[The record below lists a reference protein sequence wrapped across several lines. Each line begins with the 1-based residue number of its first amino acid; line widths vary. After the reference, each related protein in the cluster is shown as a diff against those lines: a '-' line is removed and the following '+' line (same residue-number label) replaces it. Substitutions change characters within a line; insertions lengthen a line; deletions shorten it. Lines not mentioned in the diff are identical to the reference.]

1 MALPVKVSRG
11 PSANPLDIVHRDI
24 DNVLG
29 GFFGGRDFLRNFFG
43 DGGWAAAPFG
53 VDIREDADHIYVD
66 ADLPG
71 FKKDEVD
78 VTLEGGTLTITAEK
92 REEQKGKK
100 ERRDEGDYLLRERRY
115 EHYQRSFTLPQSVDD
130 QNVNAKLED
139 GCLCITLNKTEQS
152 KRKKIPLA

>member
-11 PSANPLDIVHRDI
+11 LSASPLDIIHRDI
-24 DNVLG
+24 DSVLG
-29 GFFGGRDFLRNFFG
+29 SFFGGRDFFG
-43 DGGWAAAPFG
+43 DGGLAAGPLG
-53 VDIREDADHIYVD
+53 VDICEDPDHIYVD

-78 VTLEGGTLTITAEK
+78 VSLEGGTLTITAEK

-115 EHYQRSFTLPQSVDD
+115 ERYQRSFTLPQNVDD

-152 KRKKIPLA
+152 KRKRIPLA